1 MNILGLCK
9 SIFYKHPKRY
19 RAPHA
24 CEIGKNEKEAR
35 NISSTKPKKER
46 KEEDDM

>member
-9 SIFYKHPKRY
+9 SMFYKHPKRY
-19 RAPHA
+19 RAPYA
-24 CEIGKNEKEAR
+24 REIGKNEKEAR

-46 KEEDDM
+46 KKEDDM